1 MRKRILTL
9 TTVVLTLLLSAMPV
23 CAEESALNKDMDS
36 AKVEVNAQVPETW
49 SVTVPKSIALS
60 GTTSGIA
67 SIKVSGDIAGD
78 HLIRIGLINPTISLT
93 SPGKASISSEA
104 SLDKKEFI
112 SSELATGEQ
121 ASALTFTAS
130 EATAGTWTGG
140 ADVTVEL
147 VTAGTGD
154 NTDIEV
160 APAEEL
166 ANWEYTLDNDNN
178 EIRLTKY
185 VGESSDVTVFGKYA
199 VNEKKYN
206 TVLNSELV
214 AKKTYIKF
222 RGPFTDSASVITS
235 VVIKHGVSSANC
247 AGMFFDRAELES
259 VDLSGFNTSS
269 VTDMSYIFSGC
280 SSLTTLDLSNFNT
293 SSVTDM
299 SSMFDGCSSLTTL
312 DLSSFDTSSVTDMN
326 SMFDDC
332 SSLTELDLSS
342 FDTSNVT
349 DMNYMFEGCQNLQTI
364 YAKDEASI
372 AKFKDEIPSNTNIN
386 FIIK

>member
-49 SVTVPKSIALS
+49 TVTVPKSIALS
-60 GTTSGIA
+60 GTTSGMA

-104 SLDKKEFI
+104 SLDKKEFT

-147 VTAGTGD
+147 VTAGTGG

-166 ANWEYTLDNDNN
+166 ANWEYTLDDVNN

-185 VGESSDVTVFGKYA
+185 VGESSDVTVFGKYT

-214 AKKTYIKF
+214 SKKTYIKF
-222 RGPFTDSASVITS
+222 RGPFTDSAYDITS
-235 VVIKHGVSSANC
+235 FVIKHGVSSVSC
-247 AGMFFDRAELES
+247 AGMFYNMPELKS

-269 VTDMSYIFSGC
+269 VTDMSSMFNGC
-280 SSLTTLDLSNFNT
+280 SSLTA
-293 SSVTDM
+293 
-299 SSMFDGCSSLTTL
+299 L
-312 DLSSFDTSSVTDMN
+312 DLSSFDTSSVTDMIWI
-326 SMFDDC
+326 FEDC
-332 SSLTELDLSS
+332 
-342 FDTSNVT
+342 
-349 DMNYMFEGCQNLQTI
+349 QILQTV
-364 YAKDEASI
+364 YARDEASV
-372 AKFKDEIPSNTNIN
+372 AKFKDKIPSNTNIN
-386 FIIK
+386 FIIKE